1 MPPFG
6 PHSTL
11 NPWLLHRMVVDE
23 VQERFGR
30 ITAALSQAGVPYAVV
45 GGQAVAAWVA
55 TKDPDAVRV
64 TRDVD
69 ILLDRND
76 LPLARTAALAIGMEY
91 FEVLGV
97 GMFLERDNPNPRRAV
112 HLIWAGERVRP
123 EHETPAPATTRR
135 EMLAEDLWVVLLVDL
150 TRMKLQANR
159 DQDRVHLRDMID
171 VGLIGRDVL
180 EDLPP
185 TLAERLEPLLVEA
198 GR

>member
-1 MPPFG
+1 
-6 PHSTL
+6 
-11 NPWLLHRMVVDE
+11 MVVDE